1 VGSEKPI
8 SALTQ
13 APTSYTSPVSATD
26 GPSIREGE
34 QWPRDKK
41 VEPEDPTGERT
52 EMGAVRGGQKY
63 SYLSGTKD
71 INSFGINPA
80 GGTGW
85 TAPQAPILS
94 HPGNGRGQALSG
106 QPSPPSSSQSISQAH
121 GGLTEDDARKGH
133 AM

>member
-1 VGSEKPI
+1 
-8 SALTQ
+8 
-13 APTSYTSPVSATD
+13 
-26 GPSIREGE
+26 
-34 QWPRDKK
+34 
-41 VEPEDPTGERT
+41 
-52 EMGAVRGGQKY
+52 MGAVRGGQKY